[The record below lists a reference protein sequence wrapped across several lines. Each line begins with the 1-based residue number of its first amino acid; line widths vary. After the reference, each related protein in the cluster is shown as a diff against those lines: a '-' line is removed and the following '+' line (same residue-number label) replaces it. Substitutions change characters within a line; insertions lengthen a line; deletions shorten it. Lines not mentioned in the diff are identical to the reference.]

1 MKRIKSTSIVCLVI
15 SLLLL
20 TACGKD
26 AANDTNKDDNKVQ
39 VVTSFYPIYYMANE
53 IGGDAVQVTN
63 LISTGVEPHN
73 WSPKSKDLLVASD
86 ADLLLYHGA
95 GFETWIDS
103 FKKGLDKNSE
113 VVVKEVSEG
122 ISLIGSEENEITH
135 EEAHDHDADH
145 EDHAHEEETHD
156 HDANHEDHAHE
167 EEAHDHSHTT
177 DPHTWVSPKSALVL
191 AENIKNALVEVNP
204 AQEQLFEQNYKALVD
219 KISAIDAKYEAE
231 INKLENKHIVVSH
244 QSFGYVARDYGL
256 EQISIMGINPN
267 SEPRAQDIKNIAELV
282 KQNNVKYIFFEELVN
297 DNLAKMLASEAKVDT
312 MVLYSLEGLTT
323 KQEKQGENYIS
334 LMELNL
340 QNIIS
345 ALQ

>member
-1 MKRIKSTSIVCLVI
+1 MKKMKLTSIVCLVMV
-15 SLLLL
+15 LLLS
-20 TACGKD
+20 ACGDDK
-26 AANDTNKDDNKVQ
+26 ANSTGKAKDDSKVQ
-39 VVTSFYPIYYMANE
+39 VVTSFYPLYYLANE
-53 IGGDAVQVTN
+53 IGGEAVEVSN

-95 GFETWIDS
+95 GFETWIES
-103 FKKGLDKNSE
+103 FKKGLDKKSE
-113 VVVKEVSEG
+113 VVIKEVSEG
-122 ISLIGSEENEITH
+122 ITLIDSEENEAAH
-135 EEAHDHDADH
+135 EHEHEDEAGDHSHD
-145 EDHAHEEETHD
+145 DHAHDEE
-156 HDANHEDHAHE
+156 AIE
-167 EEAHDHSHTT
+167 EEAHDHSHTI
-177 DPHTWVSPKSALVL
+177 DPHTWVSPKSALIL

-204 AQEQLFEQNYKALVD
+204 SQEQLFEQNYKALAD
-219 KISAIDAKYEAE
+219 KINALDKTYEAE

-256 EQISIMGINPN
+256 EQISIMGLNPN
-267 SEPRAQDIKNIAELV
+267 SEPRAQDIKKIAELV
-282 KQNNVKYIFFEELVN
+282 KENNVEYVFFEELVN

-312 MVLYSLEGLTT
+312 MVIYSLEGLTT
-323 KQEKQGENYIS
+323 KQEKQGENYLS